1 MVTRRIARRQ
11 FIQVLG
17 GGATA
22 ALLSACAGGAPP
34 APAKPAPVVDKAA
47 APASQGT
54 VTGTFWFNQP
64 TQQEAFQKIVERFHQ
79 AQSRVRMEV
88 VLVPGTDIPAKLA
101 TAIAGGEPPDAVRLG
116 GPAINALFI
125 NNGHAAALD
134 DWDPK
139 IGTYDWLPGAQKA
152 VTRDGKMYAMPVNSG
167 VQAFIYNKDLYQKAG
182 LDPEKPP
189 TTLNE
194 LLDVAGKISASGQ
207 GVWGHYTLTGP
218 NSQTG
223 SDYFPTIL
231 WAFGGREVSED
242 GKTIAFNT
250 PEGVAALQWYKD
262 LIDRKAMP
270 VKQVNET
277 QMLTD
282 YLTGTVGSMAVFPA
296 VVARVAGAGFKSASA
311 KLPAGPKGQVS
322 PLGFG
327 TIMVLDKGKNKEA
340 GWEFAKFIGLDASNA
355 AAWNTGFGQLP
366 ARLSFREDPSW
377 KEYEAKNPLI
387 PAYVESQK
395 STDLSYFGP
404 GAQEIG
410 TEVGKAVEA
419 VVFGQKTP
427 QQALDDAAKASQ
439 VILDRE
445 RQKAG

>member
-1 MVTRRIARRQ
+1 
-11 FIQVLG
+11 
-17 GGATA
+17 
-22 ALLSACAGGAPP
+22 
-34 APAKPAPVVDKAA
+34 
-47 APASQGT
+47 
-54 VTGTFWFNQP
+54 
-64 TQQEAFQKIVERFHQ
+64 
-79 AQSRVRMEV
+79 
-88 VLVPGTDIPAKLA
+88 
-101 TAIAGGEPPDAVRLG
+101 
-116 GPAINALFI
+116 
-125 NNGHAAALD
+125 
-134 DWDPK
+134 
-139 IGTYDWLPGAQKA
+139 
-152 VTRDGKMYAMPVNSG
+152 
-167 VQAFIYNKDLYQKAG
+167 
-182 LDPEKPP
+182 
-189 TTLNE
+189 
-194 LLDVAGKISASGQ
+194 
-207 GVWGHYTLTGP
+207 
-218 NSQTG
+218 
-223 SDYFPTIL
+223 
-231 WAFGGREVSED
+231 
-242 GKTIAFNT
+242 
-250 PEGVAALQWYKD
+250 
-262 LIDRKAMP
+262 MP

-327 TIMVLDKGKNKEA
+327 TVMVLDKGKNKEA

-427 QQALDDAAKASQ
+427 QQALEDAAKASQ